1 MAVKPECRLLYDAD
15 SPMHV
20 CANTHTCMH
29 TWVYIDT
36 FAHTDTRT
44 HAHIPYTY
52 THIHRHTHRG
62 THRYI
67 HMQTHHMHSCT
78 RICRHPLHTHTC
90 AHTDTS
96 AHTHR
101 HIQITHTHT
110 PLGPE
115 ALWKVM
121 EKQQD
126 EAEEPEK
133 PTHSFPNY
141 ERRTCIKCAH
151 LETPRGKAR
160 NTASVVGPLAGNP
173 E

>member
-1 MAVKPECRLLYDAD
+1 MKPECRLLYDAD
-15 SPMHV
+15 GPMHV
-20 CANTHTCMH
+20 CANTHICMH

-44 HAHIPYTY
+44 HAHIPYTCTHTDIHTEAHTDTY
-52 THIHRHTHRG
+52 TCRRTTCTHAHAYAD
-62 THRYI
+62 THYI
-67 HMQTHHMHSCT
+67 HT
-78 RICRHPLHTHTC
+78 RVHTQ

-160 NTASVVGPLAGNP
+160 NTASVLGPRAGNP